1 MRNSTNISMHTESV
15 KNFVI
20 PFLLQVFLLYVSGKT
35 LAFVVPLL
43 NKILKCG
50 PVVKEKRV
58 FGIIISP
65 TQELA
70 LQTDA
75 VVKQFSEHIP
85 QVKTC
90 LFVGGSSLH
99 HLFVYFRVSVQYTS
113 Q

>member
-1 MRNSTNISMHTESV
+1 M
-15 KNFVI
+15 
-20 PFLLQVFLLYVSGKT
+20 
-35 LAFVVPLL
+35 VPLL

-50 PVVKEKRV
+50 PAVKEKRV

-99 HLFVYFRVSVQYTS
+99 DLFVYFRVSVQYTP

>member
-1 MRNSTNISMHTESV
+1 MSLTLTSLSC
-15 KNFVI
+15 
-20 PFLLQVFLLYVSGKT
+20 SGKT

-43 NKILKCG
+43 NKIIKSG
-50 PVVKEKRV
+50 SVVKEKRV

-85 QVKTC
+85 HVKTC
-90 LFVGGSSLH
+90 LFVGGRYYTFPYFISLDCEGRLH
-99 HLFVYFRVSVQYTS
+99 YS
-113 Q
+113 